1 MSRSDCPAS
10 SFKALAPGFFAV
22 MHWKGLRISSSD
34 GNDSKRRSFVEP
46 QSNFRYSEQ
55 LPRPSLSNTHLPP
68 PRRSESAPRSPL
80 QAEPEHTDRPQSN
93 CGPHDGSENIITK
106 TPSPGAGL
114 SATDGSN
121 VRRNR
126 FSFFRLRHASDPQLS
141 KSYAKAEE
149 DIPPVPSLP
158 PRWSTPLIPLVSLFC
173 SPRDRWLI
181 CASV

>member
-1 MSRSDCPAS
+1 
-10 SFKALAPGFFAV
+10 

-34 GNDSKRRSFVEP
+34 GNDSKRRSIVEP

-55 LPRPSLSNTHLPP
+55 LPRPTLSTTHLP
-68 PRRSESAPRSPL
+68 PRRSESAPRSPP
-80 QAEPEHTDRPQSN
+80 QAEPEQTDRPQSN
-93 CGPHDGSENIITK
+93 CDPHDGAENIITK
-106 TPSPGAGL
+106 TQSPGAGL

-158 PRWSTPLIPLVSLFC
+158 PRWSNPP
-173 SPRDRWLI
+173 PPP
-181 CASV
+181 